1 MRKCPNCG
9 NSNFDTDKL
18 CDRCGMP
25 LPDPIQSFSA
35 QPQLTFPNNV
45 QYQPQYVNRAPSGL
59 SIAVKVFMILS
70 TCIYCIGFITSLI
83 IWAVSLY
90 TRVEEFVVLMFIVMI
105 SSMIYAIVS
114 LLVTRSYFAQ
124 KRNGEPI
131 KLSLKIVSIFLFGI
145 LTFIFMILDDDI

>member
-1 MRKCPNCG
+1 MRKCPNCS

-25 LPDPIQSFSA
+25 LPIQSFSA

-59 SIAVKVFMILS
+59 SIAVKVIMILS
-70 TCIYCIGFITSLI
+70 TCIYWIGFITNLI

-90 TRVEEFVVLMFIVMI
+90 TRAEEIVLLMFFVMI

-114 LLVTRSYFAQ
+114 LLVTRSYLAQ

-131 KLSLKIVSIFLFGI
+131 KLSLKIASIFLFGI
-145 LTFIFMILDDDI
+145 LTFIFMILDDDK